1 MLRYI
6 GNKPVFEQ
14 SSEQHADSYLMRT
27 FSHFP
32 DATLS
37 PYIDRI
43 WGWEA
48 DDGKPVP
55 LPTLLPGTGA
65 EMVFHYHAPFRVQE
79 AEGRFALDQ
88 THLLCLRRR
97 PLALSDSAS
106 LGFIAVRFRAGALH
120 HFTTVPGTELID
132 QLPRAQD
139 LWGAA
144 GKSLARR
151 VIDAGSNPERVRL
164 LEEFLLGQLG
174 RLLSQQLC
182 HSAPDRLVTMAA
194 SLLYR
199 DCTEISVDGLA
210 TRLGLGRRQ
219 LERRF
224 QTVTGLTLVEA
235 KRLARFQKT
244 ARKLLLD
251 PSTSCADAALM
262 HGYYDQSH
270 FIREFRT
277 LTSQSPLTYLGQAR
291 TRTHFYNTS
300 RPASEKIRHTLRLR

>member
-1 MLRYI
+1 MLGYI
-6 GNKPVFEQ
+6 GNRPVAGQCFEEH
-14 SSEQHADSYLMRT
+14 SEQHSMRT
-27 FSHFP
+27 FNHFP
-32 DATLS
+32 DAALN

-48 DDGKPVP
+48 DDGKFVP

-65 EMVFHYHAPFRVQE
+65 EMVFHYRTPFRT
-79 AEGRFALDQ
+79 AEDAGSFALDQ

-97 PLALSDSAS
+97 PLALSESAS

-120 HFTTVPGTELID
+120 HFTPVPGEELID
-132 QLPRAQD
+132 QQPRAQD

-144 GKSLARR
+144 GETLANC
-151 VIDAGSNPERVRL
+151 VIGARSNAERIRL

-174 RLLSQQLC
+174 R
-182 HSAPDRLVTMAA
+182 HTPDRLVTMAA
-194 SLLYR
+194 STLYR
-199 DCTEISVDGLA
+199 DCAEGTVEGLA
-210 TRLGLGRRQ
+210 KQLGLGRRQ

-224 QTVTGLTLVEA
+224 QAVTGLTLVEA
-235 KRLARFQKT
+235 RRLARFQKT

-251 PSTSCADAALM
+251 PSVSCADAALM

-270 FIREFRT
+270 FIREFRS
-277 LTSQSPLTYLGQAR
+277 LTSQSPLAYLGQAR

>member
-1 MLRYI
+1 MLGYI
-6 GNKPVFEQ
+6 GNKPVAGQF
-14 SSEQHADSYLMRT
+14 SEHHSDRHSMRT

-32 DATLS
+32 DAALS
-37 PYIDRI
+37 LYIDRI

-65 EMVFHYHAPFRVQE
+65 EMVFHYHAPFRAQE
-79 AEGRFALDQ
+79 ASRSFALDQ

-97 PLALSDSAS
+97 PLALSESTS

-120 HFTTVPGTELID
+120 HFTAVPGEELID
-132 QLPRAQD
+132 QQPRAQD

-144 GKSLARR
+144 GKSLGRR
-151 VIDAGSNPERVRL
+151 VIDARSNPERVRL
-164 LEEFLLGQLG
+164 LEEFLFCQLD
-174 RLLSQQLC
+174 RTLNHYAS
-182 HSAPDRLVTMAA
+182 DRLVATAA

-199 DCTEISVDGLA
+199 DCAEGTVAGLA
-210 TRLGLGRRQ
+210 ARLGLGRRQ

-224 QTVTGLTLVEA
+224 QGVTGLTLVEA
-235 KRLARFQKT
+235 RRLARFQKT

-277 LTSQSPLTYLGQAR
+277 LTSQSPLAYLGQAR
-291 TRTHFYNTS
+291 ARTHFYNTS
-300 RPASEKIRHTLRLR
+300 RPASEKIRHTPRLR